1 MNRFILFMAVGFLLM
16 SVYFFAIKDLFWGSI
31 ATLMCV
37 VFNLIFAMIGDTN
50 RS

>member
-1 MNRFILFMAVGFLLM
+1 MNRFILFLAVGFLLM
-16 SVYFFAIKDLFWGSI
+16 SVYFFKDLFWGSI